1 MIDVEKQTIW
11 TNFMMDKD
19 SASKIKSVDIK
30 ILTLLSN
37 LTIQNYTTYTKII
50 TVLVALAPISFP
62 EKERLVVRKK
72 FNKLEI
78 YINLDYE
85 KLLVSTETETLQ
97 LIAQTYLLA
106 IERFLMKRK
115 DFDAKKFYTDVEK
128 LFRENGIL

>member
-1 MIDVEKQTIW
+1 METMTQHFW
-11 TNFMMDKD
+11 TNYLIED
-19 SASKIKSVDIK
+19 SFWEKIMPTDQIILKTLAKLQIENYASCLQ
-30 ILTLLSN
+30 LTVFLIALSPESFKREEKLL
-37 LTIQNYTTYTKII
+37 
-50 TVLVALAPISFP
+50 F
-62 EKERLVVRKK
+62 RKK
-72 FNKLEI
+72 IQEIEI

>member
-1 MIDVEKQTIW
+1 METMTQHFW
-11 TNFMMDKD
+11 TNYLIED
-19 SASKIKSVDIK
+19 SFWEKIMPTDQIILKTLAKLQIENYASCLQ
-30 ILTLLSN
+30 LTVFLIALSPESFKREEKLL
-37 LTIQNYTTYTKII
+37 
-50 TVLVALAPISFP
+50 F
-62 EKERLVVRKK
+62 RKK
-72 FNKLEI
+72 IQEIEI

-128 LFRENGIL
+128 LFRENGVL